1 MPSFNINTDV
11 DVEGNLANQ
20 NYSGTMEVEG
30 SLSRTSVNVKLDCF
44 PFGDKSSFFVTAGAS
59 FAGDKIV
66 KVKGHSEELKNI
78 ISQGSDLAINIGE
91 YQIPVDKNGDVAGGV
106 TVSGFRPYV
115 GVGFGRLVPKK
126 RVAVRVELGTQIHGT
141 PKVYADGKGDL
152 DKVLKD
158 AGDDDISKLIDKLT
172 FYPVLKVTLRGRI
185 F

>member
-1 MPSFNINTDV
+1 M
-11 DVEGNLANQ
+11 
-20 NYSGTMEVEG
+20 
-30 SLSRTSVNVKLDCF
+30 
-44 PFGDKSSFFVTAGAS
+44 
-59 FAGDKIV
+59 

-141 PKVYADGKGDL
+141 PKVYADGKSDI

-172 FYPVLKVTLRGRI
+172 
-185 F
+185 

>member
-1 MPSFNINTDV
+1 M
-11 DVEGNLANQ
+11 G
-20 NYSGTMEVEG
+20 
-30 SLSRTSVNVKLDCF
+30 SVNWGNV
-44 PFGDKSSFFVTAGAS
+44 GQAAAGALCS
-59 FAGDKIV
+59 VVYGTVNTVHKAANGDGWGALASGAETICPIGIGQSANAVTNFAR
-66 KVKGHSEELKNI
+66 
-78 ISQGSDLAINIGE
+78 
-91 YQIPVDKNGDVAGGV
+91 GDVAGGV